1 LKTYLMLPHGIVQID
16 TAKKTAAREEAKAIR
31 MRRMI
36 ARKDEYTWNGST
48 GSANLQAV
56 GS

>member
-1 LKTYLMLPHGIVQID
+1 MKTYLMLPHGIVQID

-48 GSANLQAV
+48 GSANFQAV
-56 GS
+56 G